1 VRESKI
7 RELQTMG
14 IYKRIRHPLYLGV
27 IIIMWSFPVL
37 KTIDLVGNIAFTSYL
52 VFGSIIEEKQLSEEF
67 GEIYSSY
74 RLKTP
79 RFIPRL

>member
-1 VRESKI
+1 
-7 RELQTMG
+7 MG

-37 KTIDLVGNIAFTSYL
+37 KTIDLVGNLGFTIYL
-52 VFGSIIEEKQLSEEF
+52 VFGSVLEERKLSEEF
-67 GEIYSSY
+67 GEIYASY

-79 RFIPRL
+79 RFIPRI